1 MPARAKT
8 TRRTAQ
14 EGGFMSEENAPA
26 SEQAEGATAPHGED
40 AQGKD
45 WRAEYEKLLEQSRK
59 WEARSKSN
67 AEKARAYDE
76 AAKAAADADGKL
88 GDLADRA
95 EKAEAELAAL
105 KAERER
111 ERTVA
116 DVAKGANVPAD
127 VLRLMRG
134 DTAEELQAAADALSG
149 YVKSLSLYPE
159 VPDGGAKRAPAVTK
173 ESISAIKDQRARM
186 KARRENASIYR

>member
-1 MPARAKT
+1 MAEET
-8 TRRTAQ
+8 TSTAT
-14 EGGFMSEENAPA
+14 
-26 SEQAEGATAPHGED
+26 EQVETATEPHGED

-45 WRAEYEKLLEQSRK
+45 WKAEYEKLLEQSRK

-88 GDLADRA
+88 GDLA

-111 ERTVA
+111 EQTVA
-116 DVAKGANVPAD
+116 DVAKKANVPAD
-127 VLRLMRG
+127 ILTLMRG

-159 VPDGGAKRAPAVTK
+159 VPDGGARQAQPVTK
-173 ESISAIKDQRARM
+173 ESISAIKDRAARVRAR
-186 KARRENASIYR
+186 AENANLYK

>member
-1 MPARAKT
+1 MAEET
-8 TRRTAQ
+8 TSTAT
-14 EGGFMSEENAPA
+14 
-26 SEQAEGATAPHGED
+26 EQVETATEPHGDETE
-40 AQGKD
+40 ARD
-45 WRAEYEKLLEQSRK
+45 WKAEYEKLLEQSRK

-95 EKAEAELAAL
+95 EKAEAELAAMR
-105 KAERER
+105 AERER
-111 ERTVA
+111 AATVA
-116 DVAKGANVPAD
+116 DVAKGANVPAE
-127 VLRLMRG
+127 LLSLMRG

-149 YVKSLSLYPE
+149 YVRSLSLYPE

-173 ESISAIKDQRARM
+173 ESISGIEDRAERMRAR
-186 KARRENASIYR
+186 AENANLYR

>member
-1 MPARAKT
+1 
-8 TRRTAQ
+8 
-14 EGGFMSEENAPA
+14 MSEENASA
-26 SEQAEGATAPHGED
+26 AEQAEGAAEPHGED

-45 WRAEYEKLLEQSRK
+45 WKAEYEKLLEQSRK

-88 GDLADRA
+88 GDLAEKA

-111 ERTVA
+111 EQTVA
-116 DVAKGANVPAD
+116 DVAKKANVPAD
-127 VLRLMRG
+127 ILTLMRG

-159 VPDGGAKRAPAVTK
+159 VPDGGARQAPSVTK
-173 ESISAIKDQRARM
+173 ESISAIKDRAARVRAR
-186 KARRENASIYR
+186 AENANLYK

>member
-1 MPARAKT
+1 MAEET
-8 TRRTAQ
+8 TSTAT
-14 EGGFMSEENAPA
+14 
-26 SEQAEGATAPHGED
+26 EQVETATEPHGDGTE
-40 AQGKD
+40 ARD
-45 WRAEYEKLLEQSRK
+45 WKAEYEKLLEQSRK

-67 AEKARAYDE
+67 
-76 AAKAAADADGKL
+76 
-88 GDLADRA
+88 A

-116 DVAKGANVPAD
+116 DVAKGANVPAE
-127 VLRLMRG
+127 LLSLMRG

-159 VPDGGAKRAPAVTK
+159 VTDGGARQAPSVTK
-173 ESISAIKDQRARM
+173 ESISAIKDRAARVRAR
-186 KARRENASIYR
+186 AENANLYK

>member
-1 MPARAKT
+1 MAEET
-8 TRRTAQ
+8 TSTAT
-14 EGGFMSEENAPA
+14 
-26 SEQAEGATAPHGED
+26 EQVETATEPHGDGTE
-40 AQGKD
+40 ARD
-45 WRAEYEKLLEQSRK
+45 WKAEYEKLLEQSRK

-88 GDLADRA
+88 GDLAEKA

-116 DVAKGANVPAD
+116 DVAKGANVPAE
-127 VLRLMRG
+127 LLSLMRG

-159 VPDGGAKRAPAVTK
+159 VPDGGARQAPSVTK
-173 ESISAIKDQRARM
+173 ESISAIKDRAARVRAR
-186 KARRENASIYR
+186 AENANLYK